1 MALQRIAALT
11 LSLPRVVK
19 RIIVLGVDASLCIL
33 TVWLAYY
40 LRLDQWI
47 PLSGHA
53 TFRPLI
59 SALGAVALALPI
71 FIVFGLYRAI
81 FRYAGSASMLTV
93 LQACTVYG
101 VLYAAIFTAF
111 GIPGV
116 PRSIGLL
123 QPVLLLL
130 AVTASR
136 AVAHVWLGGLYR
148 LRLREL
154 PARKVLIYGAGSSG
168 RQLAAAL
175 ADNREMRLLGF
186 LDDDPRLHGQLLNGH
201 PVHPPSRLPALVE
214 RQEIT
219 DVLLALPSIGRKR
232 RNEILDAMRTAHV
245 TVQTLP
251 SLDQLV
257 DGQVQVSDLREPDV
271 DDLLGREP
279 VVPDPALMERN
290 IRGKV
295 VMVTGAG
302 GSIGSELC
310 RQILARAP
318 RTLVL
323 VERSEFALYSIERAL
338 QPHTL
343 ACLLVPV
350 LADAGDAKR
359 MDEVL
364 ERWRPHTIYHAAA
377 YKHVPLVE
385 ANPGEGLRNNAL
397 GTHAL
402 AHCALR
408 HEVQDFVLIST
419 DKAVRP
425 SSVMGASKRLAEI
438 VLQVLHAE
446 SQAQGRCTTCFSM
459 VRFGNVLGSSGSVVP
474 LFRQQIRDGGPVT
487 VTHPEVTR
495 YFMTVPEAAQL
506 VIQAGAMA
514 RGGEVFVLDMG
525 EPVRIVDL
533 ARRMIELSGLSVRD
547 EARPE
552 GDIAIAFTGLRPG
565 EKLIE
570 ELLLGDDPAPTEHP
584 RILRARE
591 THPGRE
597 ELEHALQRITQA
609 IDRLDPEGMLDA
621 LRAIVPEYRPNPDR
635 STDLVA

>member
-201 PVHPPSRLPALVE
+201 PVHSPSRLPALVE

-245 TVQTLP
+245 TVRTLP